1 MNYIEI
7 YCSNILSKQLCEILI
22 ARLVEIGFESFA
34 EAENGVYAYISE
46 KEFSEKNISDEIE
59 KIACDPKIM
68 FTKKIIIDKNWNAL
82 WESNYEPVIIAGKCS
97 IRAPFHSQDKNIK
110 YDIVIEPKMSFGT
123 AHHETTAMMIELL
136 LNEDLKGENV
146 LDMGCGTGVL
156 AILCSKLGAEEI
168 TAIDN
173 NEWAYK
179 NSLENIKKNNITN
192 IHVFFGDSSLLQNKS
207 FDKIVANINRN
218 VLLQDLP
225 VYSKSLKNKGILL
238 ISGFYEKDLPVLKAT
253 AEENNLRFI
262 KYTTKNNWA
271 AACFIR

>member
-7 YCSNILSKQLCEILI
+7 YCRNILSEQLREILI
-22 ARLVEIGFESFA
+22 AHLVKIGFESFE
-34 EAENGVYAYISE
+34 EADDGVYAYISE
-46 KEFSEKNISDEIE
+46 KEFSKKNISDEIE
-59 KIACDPKIM
+59 KIAGDPKIG

-82 WESNYEPVIIAGKCS
+82 WESSYEPVIIAGKCL

-136 LNEDLKGENV
+136 LNEDLKGKNI

-156 AILCSKLGAEEI
+156 AILCSKLEAEEI

-179 NSLENIKKNNITN
+179 NSIENIKRNNITN

-238 ISGFYEKDLPVLKAT
+238 ISGFYKKDLPALKAN

>member
-7 YCSNILSKQLCEILI
+7 YCRNILSEQLREILI
-22 ARLVEIGFESFA
+22 ARLGKIGFESFA
-34 EAENGVYAYISE
+34 EDENGVYAYISE

-59 KIACDPKIM
+59 NITRDHKIG
-68 FTKKIIIDKNWNAL
+68 FTKKIIIDKNWNTL
-82 WESNYEPVIIAGKCS
+82 WESNYEPVIIAGKCL
-97 IRAPFHSQDKNIK
+97 IRAPFHSQNKKIK

-123 AHHETTAMMIELL
+123 AHHETTAMMIDML
-136 LNEDLKGENV
+136 LNEDFKGENI

-207 FDKIVANINRN
+207 FDKILANINRN

-253 AEENNLRFI
+253 AEENNLRFN

-271 AACFIR
+271 TACFIR